1 MRSQV
6 RQGQA
11 GIRFVVSPG
20 LSLRQTLNTRSLHS
34 TAHRFAMICSGRD
47 DRIGGSHCLCGVTSM
62 RYGYRAQVEMT
73 FGYLS
78 EWGHGCYTRE
88 LWQS

>member
-1 MRSQV
+1 
-6 RQGQA
+6 
-11 GIRFVVSPG
+11 
-20 LSLRQTLNTRSLHS
+20 
-34 TAHRFAMICSGRD
+34 
-47 DRIGGSHCLCGVTSM
+47 M